1 MSLFNGPQ
9 GEYHYYTQFTK
20 LSATLQ
26 QRMLPLLTKLSAFC
40 RKNDRYNR
48 HKDQNLPVVRATIND
63 TEAATIMRLLEVT
76 HHLATS
82 YGHSLF
88 RSFVSWEKIQR
99 TAKRTATEMASSN
112 SNENILTLNNTNTI
126 NSKQRA
132 NATKRA
138 KRAAATTALQASRS
152 TRSNS
157 ANVHTRRQAMAN
169 VRTDSYNEVTK
180 QYECD
185 VCGKGFDKST
195 DLGGHKN
202 RCAKERQAKTYNQ
215 EAGAAGFYDCN
226 KCNRLFQGEGRRN
239 THQNQ
244 CCYKGVT
251 HPIEG
256 SSSSSTSS
264 SSSSSNTKNTKKTTY
279 KTTTTTCTFCAK
291 MYHQSTPNYCTQN
304 ITHYNKIIGQGKCHP
319 NFSTQKVCEKCDK
332 YVTRGT
338 RHSCTAIN
346 DITKKWKCGFCQLRS
361 RTKHLFDTAHDLY
374 LHQQKMHRE
383 REI

>member
-1 MSLFNGPQ
+1 MSLFGGPQ

-26 QRMLPLLTKLSAFC
+26 RRMLPLLTQLSAFC

-48 HKDQNLPVVRATIND
+48 HKDQNQPVVRATIND
-63 TEAATIMRLLEVT
+63 REAATIMRLLEVT

-126 NSKQRA
+126 KSNQRA

-138 KRAAATTALQASRS
+138 KRAAATTAVQTSRS
-152 TRSNS
+152 TSSNFTKS
-157 ANVHTRRQAMAN
+157 TRARQAIANVH
-169 VRTDSYNEVTK
+169 TDSYNEGTE
-180 QYECD
+180 QYDCD

-195 DLGGHKN
+195 DLGGHRH
-202 RCAKERQAKTYNQ
+202 RCEKEREAKTFNQ

-239 THQNQ
+239 AHQNQ
-244 CCYKGVT
+244 CGYKGAT

-256 SSSSSTSS
+256 SSSSSSS
-264 SSSSSNTKNTKKTTY
+264 SSSSFTKKTTC
-279 KTTTTTCTFCAK
+279 KITTTTCTFCAK
-291 MYHQSTPNYCTQN
+291 MYHQSTPNYSTQN
-304 ITHYNKIIGQGKCHP
+304 ITHYNKIIGQGKSHP
-319 NFSTQKVCEKCDK
+319 NSSTQKVCEKCDK

-338 RHSCTAIN
+338 RHSCTAIK
-346 DITKKWKCGFCQLRS
+346 DINKKWKCGFCQLRS
-361 RTKHLFDTAHDLY
+361 RKKHLFDTAHDLF
-374 LHQQKMHRE
+374 LHQEKMHRE